1 MRQAFVT
8 LSTAESKLTASI
20 ERAIALESIEAL
32 LHTVGFDVAE
42 ERVTACRS
50 VDQTSSIGKD

>member
-1 MRQAFVT
+1 MT